1 MSTSRWITVWAAML
15 ATAPLAVLAQ
25 GRIDP
30 NYKAPRTP
38 YGHPDLQGIWSNAT
52 VTPLQRPSDLANKAF
67 FTEKEAEAYA
77 KHRVAQNN
85 KDQRAASADTDVRR
99 AYNDF
104 WWDSGKHVV
113 ATRRTSLIIDPPNGR
128 LPPMTPEGKHRVAM
142 RANERSVE
150 FTDSA
155 QQRPL
160 MERCIHFGS
169 AGPPMMP
176 SAYNNN
182 YHLVQTEDYVLI
194 VNEMAHETRIIP
206 LDGRPRL
213 SPSVRQW
220 NGSSRGHWEGDSL
233 VVETTNFRTETDFHG
248 TSKHMHLT
256 ERFTRIAPD
265 ILLYQFTVNDP
276 ETYTRPWTVQIPST
290 RTDGLI
296 YEYACNEGNRAMR
309 DMLAGARR
317 AERKAAEE
325 AGKKKLDKERTQ

>member
-1 MSTSRWITVWAAML
+1 L
-15 ATAPLAVLAQ
+15 ATVPLLSCAQ
-25 GRIDP
+25 ERIDT

-38 YGHPDLQGIWSNAT
+38 YGQPDLQGIWSNAT
-52 VTPLQRPSDLANKAF
+52 VTPLQRPLQLGNKAF
-67 FTEKEAEAYA
+67 FTAEEAESYA

-85 KDQRAASADTDVRR
+85 KDQRAANADTDVRR

-104 WWDSGKHVV
+104 WWDSGKQVV

-128 LPPMTPEGKHRVAM
+128 LPPMTPEGKVRVAM
-142 RANERSVE
+142 RANERSVK
-150 FTDSA
+150 FTDNA

-182 YHLVQTEDYVLI
+182 YQLVQTENYVLI

-206 LDGRPRL
+206 LDGRPQL
-213 SPSVRQW
+213 PASVRQW
-220 NGSSRGHWEGDSL
+220 NGSSRGHWEGDTL
-233 VVETTNFRTETDFHG
+233 VVETTNFRTETDFRG
-248 TSKHMHLT
+248 TSKNMRLT

-276 ETYTRPWTVQIPST
+276 ETYTQPWTVQIPST
-290 RTDGLI
+290 RTRGLI

-317 AERKAAEE
+317 AERRAREE
-325 AGKKKLDKERTQ
+325 EVGKKTPGRHAE

>member
-1 MSTSRWITVWAAML
+1 MSKRLWISVWAAIL
-15 ATAPLAVLAQ
+15 ATAPLAVFAQ
-25 GRIDP
+25 DRIDP

-38 YGHPDLQGIWSNAT
+38 YGQPDLQGIWSNAT
-52 VTPLQRPSDLANKAF
+52 VTPLERPSDLGDKAF
-67 FTEKEAEAYA
+67 FTEQEAEAYA
-77 KHRVAQNN
+77 KRSVARND
-85 KDQRAASADTDVRR
+85 KDQRAAVADTDVRR

-113 ATRRTSLIIDPPNGR
+113 ATRRTSLIVDPPNGR
-128 LPPMTPEGKHRVAM
+128 LPPMTPEGKRRVAM

-160 MERCIHFGS
+160 MERCIHFDS

-182 YHLVQTEDYVLI
+182 YQLVQTDKYVLI

-206 LDGRPRL
+206 LDGRPPL
-213 SPSVRQW
+213 PSTVRQW
-220 NGSSRGHWEGDSL
+220 NGSSRGHWDGDTL
-233 VVETTNFRTETDFHG
+233 VIETTNFRTETDFRG
-248 TSKHMHLT
+248 TSENMHLT

-265 ILLYQFTVNDP
+265 VLLYEFTVDDP

-290 RTDGLI
+290 RTDGLM
-296 YEYACNEGNRAMR
+296 YEYACNEGNIAMR
-309 DMLAGARR
+309 DMLAGARL
-317 AERKAAEE
+317 AERKAAEAAE
-325 AGKKKLDKERTQ
+325 KKRDKEQAK